1 MRDIFDFLS
10 ESEAGSEPESECR
23 DPPPEKRKGQSMR
36 GPRPPRNERSA
47 WLGETEINFEF
58 DPTLS
63 LEARTNLLKERIK
76 DKLSHNQ
83 PLCVHAYVA
92 HVDSKEYSGPE
103 GKYSFPIS
111 FFIQTRNTTV
121 GRIQSWLG
129 EEVTVTPLK
138 GGLCG
143 NDEYDNAMK
152 KLGTWVVLRLFSTI
166 KLNNAGR
173 AASAAAE
180 KVTVTD
186 CPIILNFYCAMLLID
201 T

>member
-1 MRDIFDFLS
+1 MRDIFDFPS
-10 ESEAGSEPESECR
+10 RSGSEAGSEPESECR
-23 DPPPEKRKGQSMR
+23 DPPPDKSKRKR
-36 GPRPPRNERSA
+36 GPRPERNEGRA
-47 WLGETEINFEF
+47 WFAQAEINFEF

-83 PLCVHAYVA
+83 PTCVHAYEA
-92 HVDSKEYSGPE
+92 HVDSNDYSGND
-103 GKYSFPIS
+103 GKYSFPVT
-111 FFIQTRNTTV
+111 FYLQTRNTTK
-121 GRIQSWLG
+121 IPLETWFG
-129 EEVTVTPLK
+129 EETEVTLVK
-138 GGLCG
+138 GGLYG
-143 NDEYDNAMK
+143 NEFYDADRK
-152 KLGTWVVLRLFSTI
+152 KPPPWVVLRLFSTI